1 MKKLSLSNVTFVVV
15 LGVMTAF
22 ITNANNKIN
31 EMAEQKVNEVEQ
43 VTFAGLDKNADGV
56 IDKSEIA
63 QSKIKTLVS
72 SFSKFDL
79 NADNKLTKEEFEQAL
94 H

>member
-1 MKKLSLSNVTFVVV
+1 MKKLSLSNVTFVVA

-31 EMAEQKVNEVEQ
+31 EMADQKIKEVEK
-43 VTFAGLDKNADGV
+43 VTFIALDKNADGV

-63 QSKIKTLVS
+63 QSKIKSLVS
-72 SFSKFDL
+72 SFNKFDL
-79 NADNKLTKEEFEQAL
+79 NADNKLTKEEFDKAL